1 MKMLLAGRRADAVSG
16 RTFEI
21 RNPATGAVIDTVPQ
35 AGPEDVRIAIES
47 AGRGRAVMAALP
59 AHRRS
64 EILKKAADLIARDM
78 EDLVRLLVA
87 ENGKT
92 IRQCRA
98 EMVTTQR
105 LFVDFG
111 EEAKRIRG
119 AYLPMDGV
127 PGLEHMVAYTVR
139 QPVGVV
145 VGIIPFNYP
154 AELFAHKIPGA
165 IAAGASVIVKV
176 PEQCP
181 LTVLRIGELMLDAGL
196 PPEGMQM
203 ITGFPQDLGD
213 ELMTN
218 PAIRMISF
226 TGSVGAAKTIAGKAS
241 TTLKR
246 LAFELGGTD
255 AMIVLEDANLGAAAD
270 AVVQG
275 RLTNGAGQ
283 ICCAV
288 KRVFVQETVYSE
300 FLDLLLHRCRAIRM
314 GDPASEDTDL
324 GPLITAESAAKAD
337 RQVQESIALGAK
349 CVAGGKRAAGSFY
362 EPTVLVDVTPD
373 MPVMREEVFGPVA
386 PVCAF
391 RNAQHAVEMANDS
404 PYGLQSSV
412 FSENISNALAIAHKL
427 EVGGV
432 VINGA
437 GAFRPGN
444 VPFGGSKQ
452 SGIGRES
459 IVDTVLEMTEEKTI
473 VINNALRPLTGGDAE
488 GSSVGAGQIAVTS

>member
-1 MKMLLAGRRADAVSG
+1 MKMLIGGERVDAASG
-16 RTFEI
+16 QVFPVT
-21 RNPATGAVIDTVPQ
+21 NPATGEVIDNVPR
-35 AGPEDVRIAIES
+35 AGIADVSRALDVARKGRRI
-47 AGRGRAVMAALP
+47 MAALP

-64 EILKKAADLIARDM
+64 DILKKTADLIGA
-78 EDLVRLLVA
+78 ELESLTTLLTR

-92 IRQCRA
+92 VRQCRA
-98 EMVTTQR
+98 ELVTTQR
-105 LFVDFG
+105 LFVDFS

-119 AYLPMDGV
+119 NYLPMDGV
-127 PGLEHMVAYTVR
+127 PGLERMVAYTVR
-139 QPVGVV
+139 QPVGIV

-165 IAAGASVIVKV
+165 LAAGAAVIVKL

-181 LTVLRIGELMLDAGL
+181 LTVLRIGELILQAGL

-203 ITGFPQDLGD
+203 LTGFPQDLGD
-213 ELMTN
+213 ELVTS
-218 PAIRMISF
+218 PDVRLISF
-226 TGSVGAAKTIAGKAS
+226 TGSAGAAKVIAGKAAN
-241 TTLKR
+241 TLTR

-255 AMIVLEDANLGAAAD
+255 AMIVLEDADIDAAAE

-288 KRVFVQETVYSE
+288 KRVFVQATIREE
-300 FLDLLLHRCRAIRM
+300 FLDLLLKRVNRIKM
-314 GDPASEDTDL
+314 GDPASEETDL
-324 GPLITAESAAKAD
+324 GPLITSEAAAKAD
-337 RQVQESIALGAK
+337 QQIQESISMGAR
-349 CVAGGKRAAGSFY
+349 CLAGGKRGAGSFY
-362 EPTVLVDVTPD
+362 EPTILVDVTPD
-373 MPVMREEVFGPVA
+373 MPVMKDEVFAPVA
-386 PVCAF
+386 PICSFTDIDSAI
-391 RNAQHAVEMANDS
+391 EMANDS
-404 PYGLQSSV
+404 LYGLQSTV
-412 FSENISNALAIAHKL
+412 FSSSISNALKIAHRL
-427 EVGGV
+427 DVGGV

-473 VINNALRPLTGGDAE
+473 VINNAL
-488 GSSVGAGQIAVTS
+488 S

>member
-1 MKMLLAGRRADAVSG
+1 MKMLIGGERVDAATGASYVV
-16 RTFEI
+16 
-21 RNPATGAVIDTVPQ
+21 RNPATGEAIDTVPRGG
-35 AGPEDVRIAIES
+35 AADVRRALDW
-47 AGRGRAVMAALP
+47 ARRGRGVMAALP

-64 EILKKAADLIARDM
+64 EILHRTADLIGAELESLTRG
-78 EDLVRLLVA
+78 LTR

-105 LFVDFG
+105 LFVDFA

-119 AYLPMDGV
+119 SYLPMDGV
-127 PGLEHMVAYTVR
+127 PGLERMVAYTVR
-139 QPVGVV
+139 QPVGIV

-154 AELFAHKIPGA
+154 AELFAHKVPGA
-165 IAAGASVIVKV
+165 IAAGASVIVKL

-203 ITGFPQDLGD
+203 ITGFPADLGD
-213 ELMTN
+213 ELVTS
-218 PAIRMISF
+218 PDVRLISF
-226 TGSVGAAKTIAGKAS
+226 TGSAAAAKAIAGKAAH
-241 TTLKR
+241 TLKR

-255 AMIVLEDANLGAAAD
+255 AMIVLEDADLAAAAD

-288 KRVFVQETVYSE
+288 KRVLVQDSVYDT
-300 FLDLLLHRCRAIRM
+300 FLEALIARSKAIRM
-314 GDPASEDTDL
+314 GDPMSEETDL
-324 GPLITAESAAKAD
+324 GPLISAAAAE
-337 RQVQESIALGAK
+337 RAHQQVDESLRMGAR
-349 CVAGGKRAAGSFY
+349 CVVGGQKPTGNYFA
-362 EPTVLVDVTPD
+362 PTVLVDVTPD
-373 MPVMREEVFGPVA
+373 MPVMKDEVFAPVA
-386 PVCAF
+386 PVCRFADVD
-391 RNAQHAVEMANDS
+391 AAIAMANDS
-404 PYGLQSSV
+404 VYGLQSSV
-412 FSENISNALAIAHKL
+412 FSSSISNALRVAHRL

-432 VINGA
+432 VINGP

-444 VPFGGSKQ
+444 VPFGGAKQ

-473 VINNALRPLTGGDAE
+473 VINNAL
-488 GSSVGAGQIAVTS
+488 